1 MINLYWIPILFLYWK
16 QVENIKLSKKCFFFP
31 ISDLKLHLQGTDYG
45 QFLAN
50 EPSPLSVSV
59 IDDKLREKLVIEF
72 QHLRNHAVEPLST
85 FLDFITYSYMI
96 DNIILLI
103 TGTLHQRPISE
114 LIPKCHPLGSF
125 EQMEAIHVA
134 ANPAELYNAVLVDT
148 PLAPFFVDCISEQDL
163 DEMNIEIIRNTL
175 YKAYLEAFYEFCKGI
190 GGTTAD
196 VMCEILAVSLICFFI
211 LKSISSFVTMNFLI
225 FPINLHLVIKTM
237 TKKSSDK

>member
-1 MINLYWIPILFLYWK
+1 MKIWSYDQLRTVCDGINHSRNLHLKFNLFFLK
-16 QVENIKLSKKCFFFP
+16 IFDSFFVVLATINEINYFFDA
-31 ISDLKLHLQGTDYG
+31 DLKLHLQGTDYG

-175 YKAYLEAFYEFCKGI
+175 YKAYLEAFYEFCKNC
-190 GGTTAD
+190 GGTTAN
-196 VMCEILAVSLICFFI
+196 VMCEILAVSELFSSNCFACI
-211 LKSISSFVTMNFLI
+211 KS
-225 FPINLHLVIKTM
+225 LH
-237 TKKSSDK
+237 SH